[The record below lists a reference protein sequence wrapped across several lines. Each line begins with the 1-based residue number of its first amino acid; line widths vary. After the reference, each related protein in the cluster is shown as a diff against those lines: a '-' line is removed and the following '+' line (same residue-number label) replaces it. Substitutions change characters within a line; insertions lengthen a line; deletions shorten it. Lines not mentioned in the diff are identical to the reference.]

1 MPQGQH
7 WDVEPGDGMAM
18 DDGGARADDGM
29 EGYELELDG
38 GALVHG
44 VDYEGE
50 WLRARAAA
58 CKLNAALGRLG
69 VARERLRAQAGWADD
84 GSGVVHVRLD
94 TGTAT
99 CLARLLELAAGH
111 GTAA

>member
-1 MPQGQH
+1 
-7 WDVEPGDGMAM
+7 M

-38 GALVHG
+38 GALVPG
-44 VDYEGE
+44 VDYEAE

-69 VARERLRAQAGWADD
+69 IARERLRAQAGWAGD
-84 GSGVVHVRLD
+84 GSGVVHVSLD

-99 CLARLLELAAGH
+99 DLARLLELMPGNGSAA
-111 GTAA
+111 